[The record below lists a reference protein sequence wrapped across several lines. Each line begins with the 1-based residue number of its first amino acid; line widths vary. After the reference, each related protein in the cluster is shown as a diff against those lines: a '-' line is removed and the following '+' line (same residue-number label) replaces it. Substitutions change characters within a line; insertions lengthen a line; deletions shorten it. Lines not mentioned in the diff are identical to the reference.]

1 MLRTILIAAI
11 LCGAVFGLDAE
22 EHSDMKSQTHA
33 PMHPHHGHGHHGHH
47 GPHGFGKV
55 LHKIAKVF
63 GVHRRSHHGGGQHDA
78 MIEQMRAN
86 LKTNCGDQLVPAF
99 CDGTQCPRKQLKCLA
114 EVAEADSARLSPV
127 CAEFVATTTA
137 TMREHEGGHHTG
149 GNHNKG
155 HHNDE
160 SSDEEAAP
168 SPWGRVEDGD
178 EWTTD
183 SATELENGCFVKKD
197 GLWCPREDGSWIR
210 DDGVI
215 YEPEMNMCMLRM
227 IGWALAALM
236 LLIGLVWGFFE
247 RKRRNSLI
255 GERQPKIGSY
265 FSSLCECFSR
275 PFVCIPA
282 CLFTPVLAA
291 FNRAEADDRECNTC
305 DVCFALLKPVAQ
317 YTTRQTIRGKYNMRD
332 ENCSDCCSA
341 VCCTPCAVAQDT
353 LELEKRAALQT
364 APTPMTAPGMPVYV
378 IAAQVP
384 PSADMSMSKIDK
396 ADEQV

>member
-1 MLRTILIAAI
+1 MIRTILIVAI

-47 GPHGFGKV
+47 GHHGFGKV

-63 GVHRRSHHGGGQHDA
+63 GVHRRSHHGEGKHDA
-78 MIEQMRAN
+78 MKEEMRAN
-86 LKTNCGDQLVPAF
+86 LKTNCGQDVTDNS
-99 CDGTQCPRKQLKCLA
+99 CDTETQCPRKQLKCLA
-114 EVAEADSARLSPV
+114 AVAEGLSPV
-127 CAEFVATTTA
+127 CAEFVTTTMA
-137 TMREHEGGHHTG
+137 TMQERHHEGGHHSG
-149 GNHNKG
+149 GHQ
-155 HHNDE
+155 NDE
-160 SSDEEAAP
+160 SSDEEAAA
-168 SPWGRVEDGD
+168 SPWDRSEDQD
-178 EWTTD
+178 KWATESD
-183 SATELENGCFVKKD
+183 SAKFTEDENGCFQKED

-215 YEPEMNMCMLRM
+215 FEPEMNLCMFRM
-227 IGWALAALM
+227 IGWTLAALM
-236 LLIGLVWGFFE
+236 LLIGLVWGYFE

-255 GERQPKIGSY
+255 GERQAKIGSY
-265 FSSLCECFSR
+265 FSGLCECFSR

-378 IAAQVP
+378 IAAQAP

>member
-1 MLRTILIAAI
+1 MK
-11 LCGAVFGLDAE
+11 E
-22 EHSDMKSQTHA
+22 E
-33 PMHPHHGHGHHGHH
+33 
-47 GPHGFGKV
+47 
-55 LHKIAKVF
+55 
-63 GVHRRSHHGGGQHDA
+63 
-78 MIEQMRAN
+78 MRAN
-86 LKTNCGDQLVPAF
+86 LKTNCAQDVTDNG
-99 CDGTQCPRKQLKCLA
+99 CDTETQCPRKQLKCLA
-114 EVAEADSARLSPV
+114 AVAEGLAPV
-127 CAEFVATTTA
+127 CAEFVTTTMA
-137 TMREHEGGHHTG
+137 TMQERHHEGGHHSG
-149 GNHNKG
+149 GHQ
-155 HHNDE
+155 NDE
-160 SSDEEAAP
+160 SSDEEAAA
-168 SPWGRVEDGD
+168 SPWDRSEDQD
-178 EWTTD
+178 KWATESD
-183 SATELENGCFVKKD
+183 SAKFTEDENGCFQKED

-215 YEPEMNMCMLRM
+215 FEPEMNLCMFRM
-227 IGWALAALM
+227 IGWTLAALM
-236 LLIGLVWGFFE
+236 LLIGLVWGYFE

-255 GERQPKIGSY
+255 GERQAKIGSY
-265 FSSLCECFSR
+265 FSGLCECFSR

-378 IAAQVP
+378 IAAQAP